1 MGTHLATGIIQKML
15 ISKKDIER
23 KSLQM
28 QDIEES
34 LQRELNLLH
43 YVRSEKDEIVS
54 WKIKPEM
61 LEGNFAEFLE
71 MQFKM
76 YKGTLDKEEQ
86 LVIDEIKEAGTGN
99 KIIELAKKVSHADFQ
114 MISHLY
120 ESLSV
125 KKPSGFSDQIGIQYH
140 MMAFFI
146 DGKIIMECYKNIL
159 RYFEQTIRLQA
170 EKYPVVGCLKTMITS

>member
-15 ISKKDIER
+15 MSKKDIER
-23 KSLQM
+23 QALQM

-34 LQRELNLLH
+34 LRKELDLSH
-43 YVRSEKDEIVS
+43 YVCSEKDDIVS
-54 WKIKPEM
+54 WKIKPEI

-71 MQFKM
+71 TQFKM
-76 YKGTLDKEEQ
+76 YKGALDKEER
-86 LVIDEIKEAGTGN
+86 LVIDEIKEADTGD
-99 KIIELAKKVSHADFQ
+99 KIIELAKKVRHADFQ

-125 KKPSGFSDQIGIQYH
+125 KRPNGFSDRIDIQYY

-146 DGKIIMECYKNIL
+146 NGKIIMECYGNIMH
-159 RYFEQTIRLQA
+159 YFEQNNRLQV

>member
-86 LVIDEIKEAGTGN
+86 L
-99 KIIELAKKVSHADFQ
+99 S
-114 MISHLY
+114 
-120 ESLSV
+120 
-125 KKPSGFSDQIGIQYH
+125 
-140 MMAFFI
+140 
-146 DGKIIMECYKNIL
+146 
-159 RYFEQTIRLQA
+159 
-170 EKYPVVGCLKTMITS
+170 VGCSFRS